1 MHEFATRYNDRIVVF
16 DGPPLLST
24 PEAQVLADLV
34 GQVVLVVEAGKT
46 PFTIVQEA
54 LEMIP
59 DEKAVGLVLNKS
71 ESISNR
77 GSYYY
82 NYYAAYGETDDE

>member
-1 MHEFATRYNDRIVVF
+1 M
-16 DGPPLLST
+16 
-24 PEAQVLADLV
+24 
-34 GQVVLVVEAGKT
+34 VEAGKT
-46 PFTIVQEA
+46 PFTIVQDA

-59 DEKAVGLVLNKS
+59 EEKAVGLVLNKS

-82 NYYAAYGETDDE
+82 NYYSAYGEEEYDKEPDR